1 MTSIS
6 IPLQQTPKGLSTN
19 NKLKESIDAVVKLI
33 VTTERFSTP
42 ADPQFGFVFNNLRFE
57 MFNENEGVVYDSGDT
72 ASMMNFQNIYDK
84 KISGSSKS
92 INTFAAELKLAI
104 EEYEKRLEN
113 IAVSMTYIREERQIY
128 ITVKGVLA
136 ETKEDYVYNQI
147 IKVWNG

>member
-6 IPLQQTPKGLSTN
+6 IPLQLTPKGLSTN

-42 ADPQFGFVFNNLRFE
+42 ANPQFGFVFNNLRFE

>member
-6 IPLQQTPKGLSTN
+6 IPLQLTPKGLSTN
-19 NKLKESIDAVVKLI
+19 NNLKESIDAVVKLI